1 MEIITVINE
10 IYLASRRLDQA
21 SKEIFK
27 LAQNKA
33 ESESNYR
40 KELSKKIM
48 ELKFSGMSAGLIPD
62 IARGEVSEL
71 LLKREVDEGLYQSAR
86 ESIRAIETQISA
98 LQTVSKYCG
107 EVFHGI

>member
-62 IARGEVSEL
+62 IARGEVSDL

-98 LQTVSKYCG
+98 LQTVSKYCS
-107 EVFHGI
+107 EVFHEI